1 MKQDIFKKPK
11 HMTSIGGQAL
21 IEGLMMIGPKN
32 AAIAIRKPDGEIVVE
47 KRPVPKKGRVSK
59 LPIIRGFVGIF
70 KQMVLGIKALMYS
83 AEFVDLED
91 DKDKEPSKVD
101 KFLDRILGDKL
112 QDVLIY
118 ISVIFSII
126 FSVFLFMVLPNLV
139 ASILPVDKS
148 TGVGTLIYN
157 VVEGVVRVGIFIGYL
172 ALTSLMKDIRRVWQY
187 HGAEHKTIHCYENE
201 EELTVENVKKY
212 STRHPRCGTSFCLRL
227 WW

>member
-1 MKQDIFKKPK
+1 
-11 HMTSIGGQAL
+11 
-21 IEGLMMIGPKN
+21 MMIGPKN

-47 KRPVPKKGRVSK
+47 KRPVLKRQS
-59 LPIIRGFVGIF
+59 IETSDNSGFVGIF

-126 FSVFLFMVLPNLV
+126 FSVFLFMVLL
-139 ASILPVDKS
+139 
-148 TGVGTLIYN
+148 TLWLQ
-157 VVEGVVRVGIFIGYL
+157 FCP
-172 ALTSLMKDIRRVWQY
+172 LTSQQAWV
-187 HGAEHKTIHCYENE
+187 
-201 EELTVENVKKY
+201 
-212 STRHPRCGTSFCLRL
+212 RL
-227 WW
+227 YIMLLKVL

>member
-1 MKQDIFKKPK
+1 
-11 HMTSIGGQAL
+11 
-21 IEGLMMIGPKN
+21 
-32 AAIAIRKPDGEIVVE
+32 
-47 KRPVPKKGRVSK
+47 
-59 LPIIRGFVGIF
+59 
-70 KQMVLGIKALMYS
+70 MYS

-148 TGVGTLIYN
+148 MCGYSQLSCGGNRKQGEEI
-157 VVEGVVRVGIFIGYL
+157 VRCSIPSGSGSYSQGKRYTKQLPLQNLRMF
-172 ALTSLMKDIRRVWQY
+172 RRLEDGFLYRAFHKQY
-187 HGAEHKTIHCYENE
+187 QGK
-201 EELTVENVKKY
+201 
-212 STRHPRCGTSFCLRL
+212 SRR
-227 WW
+227 

>member
-1 MKQDIFKKPK
+1 
-11 HMTSIGGQAL
+11 
-21 IEGLMMIGPKN
+21 MMIGPKN

-172 ALTSLMKDIRRVWQY
+172 ALTSLMKDKTYRRFV
-187 HGAEHKTIHCYENE
+187 GNLPGIS
-201 EELTVENVKKY
+201 LT
-212 STRHPRCGTSFCLRL
+212 
-227 WW
+227 